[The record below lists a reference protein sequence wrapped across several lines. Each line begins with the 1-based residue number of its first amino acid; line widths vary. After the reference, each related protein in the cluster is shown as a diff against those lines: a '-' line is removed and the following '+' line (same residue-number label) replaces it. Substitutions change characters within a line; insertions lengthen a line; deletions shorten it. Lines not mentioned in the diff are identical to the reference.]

1 MTQPERPDRAARDRM
16 RQDRVAAQLRQAAR
30 SYEPDTERIR
40 RMIEARSADV
50 TVPVRTTS
58 RRIGSRTVL
67 WPALGSAAAAGVI
80 LAVAAAGAPTSS
92 PEGPPPATSSPASAV
107 TPTDSSSPSTSL
119 GAPTS
124 DVRTVTPTVSPT
136 PTTPRPGSSP
146 TATGPGPSGS
156 TSAPGSTSGPAS
168 VSVSGIGG
176 GPVISTGS
184 NTLGSLTLSTTVRRA
199 NGSDVTTADL
209 GAVWAVVTSQD
220 VGQQQHAAA
229 APSALGLQPMTGATL
244 ADGPFRVKWQSGTPR
259 GSGTSSLWLRAPG
272 SAGQDPGVRVPVR
285 YQSLP
290 ATARFF
296 IAVEG
301 GTARLRFE
309 GEGSES
315 YANLPKCTAQC
326 LLVVDVAITGAP
338 GKASGDLTVDVQPT
352 GAAVAGLAAAT
363 LHY

>member
-1 MTQPERPDRAARDRM
+1 M

-50 TVPVRTTS
+50 AVPERSTP

-92 PEGPPPATSSPASAV
+92 PETPEAPPPTSSTASAV
-107 TPTDSSSPSTSL
+107 TPSDSPKPSTSL
-119 GAPTS
+119 GSATS
-124 DVRTVTPTVSPT
+124 DVRPVSPS
-136 PTTPRPGSSP
+136 PSHPGSSP
-146 TATGPGPSGS
+146 ATGSGHGPSTPAS
-156 TSAPGSTSGPAS
+156 AS
-168 VSVSGIGG
+168 VSVGGIGG

-184 NTLGSLTLSTTVRRA
+184 TALGTLNVSTTVRA
-199 NGSDVTTADL
+199 AVGSDVTAADL
-209 GAVWAVVTSQD
+209 GAVWAAVAGQD
-220 VGQQQHAAA
+220 AAQQQHAAA

-244 ADGPFRVKWQSGTPR
+244 ADGPFRVGWQGGTPKA
-259 GSGTSSLWLRAPG
+259 SGTSSLWLRASG
-272 SAGQDPGVRVPVR
+272 SAGQDAGVRVPVR

-309 GEGSES
+309 GGGHSG
-315 YANLPKCTAQC
+315 YANLPQCTTQC
-326 LLVVDVAITGAP
+326 LLVVDVAISGPSTGKGP
-338 GKASGDLTVDVQPT
+338 SGDLTVDVRPT
-352 GAAVAGLAAAT
+352 GPAVAGVAAAT